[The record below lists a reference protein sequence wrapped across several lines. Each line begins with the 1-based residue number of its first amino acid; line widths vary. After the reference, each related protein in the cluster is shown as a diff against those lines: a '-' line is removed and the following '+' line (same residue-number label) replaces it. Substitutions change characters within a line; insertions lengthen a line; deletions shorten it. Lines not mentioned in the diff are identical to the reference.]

1 MFNNIIHLLCEQKG
15 NDMKVLELHKEL
27 SSIDSLLRNSPRLA
41 QDEKNEFL
49 KEREVIIDE
58 IEKLETK

>member
-1 MFNNIIHLLCEQKG
+1 
-15 NDMKVLELHKEL
+15 MKVLELHKEL